1 MSMPPHPN
9 PQPPRTATEAA
20 VHDIWCACLG
30 RPSIGVTTEFFEVG
44 GHSLAALRIKG
55 QLERRFTRPIP
66 LAEVLRRLTVE
77 SFAAWLDTTSSPEP
91 APAPAAARGLVAPED
106 LAEASA
112 EELAALL
119 AAAGPVES
127 KKSQR

>member
-1 MSMPPHPN
+1 MSMP

-66 LAEVLRRLTVE
+66 LAEVLRRLTIE
-77 SFAAWLDTTSSPEP
+77 SFAAWVDATSPPEPAP

-106 LAEASA
+106 LAEATA